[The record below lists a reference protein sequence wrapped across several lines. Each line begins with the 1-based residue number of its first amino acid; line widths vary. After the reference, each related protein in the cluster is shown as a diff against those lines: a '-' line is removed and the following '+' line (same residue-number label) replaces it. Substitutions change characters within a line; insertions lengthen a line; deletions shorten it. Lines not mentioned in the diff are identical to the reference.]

1 MCLEFNRFNTITMF
15 RYLESA
21 IGLVLVFIEELLL
34 EKRKKKKKE
43 EKGAKSVFATKEA
56 RGDER
61 PLSQSGNKQNRNQH
75 FFTFE
80 NLFLFFIR
88 IFSGNIPDNNSGNI
102 PDIPITMLSLP
113 WETLIE
119 TAISSQSA
127 RCTHLWYTPD
137 VILR

>member
-1 MCLEFNRFNTITMF
+1 MCLEVNRFNIITMF
-15 RYLESA
+15 RSLDLA

-43 EKGAKSVFATKEA
+43 GKGAKSVFATKEA

-80 NLFLFFIR
+80 NPFLFFIR
-88 IFSGNIPDNNSGNI
+88 MYFLEIS
-102 PDIPITMLSLP
+102 PITIL
-113 WETLIE
+113 E
-119 TAISSQSA
+119 ISPIS
-127 RCTHLWYTPD
+127 R
-137 VILR
+137 